1 MRGLVVEELAVRFG
15 PRWALAH
22 VSFEMPEGG
31 SLLLLGHNGSG
42 KTTLLRCLSTAIPY
56 DHGSV
61 RLNGTPL
68 WQDRATLRPHVAMF
82 GHATRLWDDLS
93 ARDNLATWAG
103 LFGVAEDLDARLERV
118 GLADTGDRPAR
129 AFSAGMK
136 RRLALAV
143 MLLKRPRL
151 ALFDEPFTN
160 LDAEG
165 RALVS
170 EVIDEVRAQGAL
182 TVVCTHL
189 PDLGARH
196 CDTALVLDDGQVAWR
211 GAAADAPRGALP

>member
-22 VSFEMPEGG
+22 VSFEVPEGG

-61 RLNGTPL
+61 RLDGRPL
-68 WQDRATLRPHVAMF
+68 WQDRATLRPQVAMF

-103 LFGVAEDLDARLERV
+103 LVGVADDLDARLARV

-170 EVIDEVRAQGAL
+170 DVIDEVRAQGAL
-182 TVVCTHL
+182 TIVCTHL

>member
-22 VSFEMPEGG
+22 VDLHVPDGG

-42 KTTLLRCLSTAIPY
+42 KTTLLRCLATAIPH
-56 DHGSV
+56 DHGRV
-61 RLNGTPL
+61 WLDGAPL
-68 WQDRATLRPHVAMF
+68 WADRATLRPRVAMF

-103 LFGVAEDLDARLERV
+103 LFGVRDDLDARLARV
-118 GLADTGDRPAR
+118 GLSETGDRPAR

-143 MLLKRPRL
+143 MLLKKPRL

-160 LDAEG
+160 LDADG

-170 EVIDEVRAQGAL
+170 DVIDEVRQQGAL

-196 CDTALVLDDGQVAWR
+196 CETAVVLDDGQVAWR
-211 GAAADAPRGALP
+211 GAASQAPRGALP

>member
-1 MRGLVVEELAVRFG
+1 MQGLVVEELAVRFG

-22 VSFEMPEGG
+22 VGLQVPDGG

-42 KTTLLRCLSTAIPY
+42 KTTLLRCLATAIPY
-56 DHGSV
+56 DHG
-61 RLNGTPL
+61 RITLDGIDL
-68 WQDRATLRPHVAMF
+68 WAGREALRPRIAMF

-103 LFGVAEDLDARLERV
+103 LFGLRDDLDARLARV

-129 AFSAGMK
+129 TFSAGMK

-143 MLLKRPRL
+143 VLLKRPRL

-160 LDAEG
+160 LDADG

-170 EVIDEVRAQGAL
+170 TVIDEVRAQGAL

-196 CDTALVLDDGQVAWR
+196 CDDALVLDDGQVAWR
-211 GAAADAPRGALP
+211 GPALDAPRGSLP